1 MSKKFTDLQKEVFKR
16 LVLDT
21 ILQRL
26 DIDESLDYI
35 NTKLKAK
42 YDIEICPDYVKRI
55 KTELK
60 QDSQKE
66 LNHLR
71 KNRLSYM
78 NHLFF
83 ERIDEVKNM
92 QRKLWEVIID
102 NQEDKPDVVI
112 RSISELH
119 KLSQS
124 LSQMYEMLPFLGHLP
139 SDAFTGV
146 IGDNTTP
153 TPSSAAVSSEAG
165 VTTTPAST
173 IGGSSGGMYRIK
185 HDVNVNDE
193 QSTSTTAIT

>member
-1 MSKKFTDLQKEVFKR
+1 MSKKFNDSQKEVFKR
-16 LVLDT
+16 LVLDC

-26 DIDESLDYI
+26 TTEESLDYI

-42 YDIEICPDYVKRI
+42 YDIEIGRDYI
-55 KTELK
+55 KHIKMELR

-66 LNHLR
+66 LSHLR

-92 QRKLWEVIID
+92 QRKLWEIITS
-102 NQEDKPDVVI
+102 NQEEKPDVAI

-124 LSQMYEMLPFLGHLP
+124 LCQMYEMLPLLGNLP
-139 SDAFTGV
+139 SNAFVGLV
-146 IGDNTTP
+146 DDNADSDIIET
-153 TPSSAAVSSEAG
+153 VD
-165 VTTTPAST
+165 
-173 IGGSSGGMYRIK
+173 K
-185 HDVNVNDE
+185 
-193 QSTSTTAIT
+193 TSTTMPQQPQQQSSSYIGGNSSGMYNLRHDIE

>member
-1 MSKKFTDLQKEVFKR
+1 MSKKFTESQREVFKR
-16 LVLDT
+16 LVLDC

-26 DIDESLDYI
+26 TTDESLDYI

-42 YDIEICPDYVKRI
+42 YDIEIGPDYVKHI
-55 KTELK
+55 KMELR

-66 LNHLR
+66 LSHLR

-92 QRKLWEVIID
+92 QRKLWEIITS
-102 NQEDKPDVVI
+102 NQEEKPDVAI

-124 LSQMYEMLPFLGHLP
+124 LCQMYEMLPLLGNLP
-139 SDAFTGV
+139 SNAFTGLV
-146 IGDNTTP
+146 DNDNNDNGGGGEVDDDVDKESVT
-153 TPSSAAVSSEAG
+153 AVVSSSQQQKPIPPSY
-165 VTTTPAST
+165 V
-173 IGGSSGGMYRIK
+173 GGNSSGMYNLR
-185 HDVNVNDE
+185 HD
-193 QSTSTTAIT
+193 I

>member
-1 MSKKFTDLQKEVFKR
+1 MSKKFNDSQKEVFKR
-16 LVLDT
+16 LVLDC

-26 DIDESLDYI
+26 TTEESLDYI

-42 YDIEICPDYVKRI
+42 YDIEIGRDYVKHI
-55 KTELK
+55 KMELR

-92 QRKLWEVIID
+92 QRKLWEIITS
-102 NQEDKPDVVI
+102 NQEEKPDVAI
-112 RSISELH
+112 RCISELH

-124 LSQMYEMLPFLGHLP
+124 LCQMYEMLPLLGNLP
-139 SDAFTGV
+139 SNAFTGLV
-146 IGDNTTP
+146 DVDDDNNNCIAEVNDVDKEVSSSSSQQKSVS
-153 TPSSAAVSSEAG
+153 PSSSY
-165 VTTTPAST
+165 
-173 IGGSSGGMYRIK
+173 IGGNSSGMYSLR
-185 HDVNVNDE
+185 HDID
-193 QSTSTTAIT
+193 

>member
-1 MSKKFTDLQKEVFKR
+1 MSKKFNNDQKDLFKR

-26 DIDESLDYI
+26 TIDESLDYI

-42 YDIEICPDYVKRI
+42 YDIEIGSDYVKRI

-60 QDSQKE
+60 HDSQKE

-92 QRKLWEVIID
+92 QRKLWEIITD
-102 NQEDKPDVVI
+102 NQEENLDVVI

-124 LSQMYEMLPFLGHLP
+124 LCQMYEMLPLLGNLP
-139 SDAFTGV
+139 ANAFTGIV
-146 IGDNTTP
+146 GEQDEN
-153 TPSSAAVSSEAG
+153 
-165 VTTTPAST
+165 
-173 IGGSSGGMYRIK
+173 
-185 HDVNVNDE
+185 NNDE
-193 QSTSTTAIT
+193 DFLRS